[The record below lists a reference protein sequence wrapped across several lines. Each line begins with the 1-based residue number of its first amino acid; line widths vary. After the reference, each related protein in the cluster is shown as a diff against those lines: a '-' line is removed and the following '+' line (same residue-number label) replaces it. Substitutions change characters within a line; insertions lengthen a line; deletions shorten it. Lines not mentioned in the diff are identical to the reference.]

1 MSLLDLAR
9 TLIDIDST
17 TGREAEACR
26 WLADHL
32 RARGYAVTEQPV
44 EGGRN
49 NILAFVDP
57 KPEIVLSTHVDC
69 VPPFFP
75 SRVGGGRLHGRGAC
89 DAKGSIAAQ
98 VTAVER
104 LRAEGEGRVGL
115 LFVVGE
121 ERGSDGAAAADDLA
135 PGSRFLIDGEPTDNR
150 LGQATRGVLRLRLRA
165 TGRAAHSSQPERG
178 VSAIDALVDALVEL
192 RRLPLPEDPDLGSTF
207 YTVGLISGGI
217 APNVVSPT
225 AEAELNFRT
234 VGPGADVVESLAPL
248 RPRVSIEHIGHPASA
263 TVGASPPLRAGI
275 DRAGPHRRGERRDH
289 GAGGGGG
296 RLRPPGEGAAGRG
309 RLSPRGPG
317 RLRPPPRLSNGPR
330 GPSARTGGGRTRSTP
345 CRGPRRSSR
354 PP

>member
-1 MSLLDLAR
+1 MSLIDLAR

-32 RARGYAVTEQPV
+32 RAQGYAVTEQPV

-57 KPEIVLSTHVDC
+57 KPVVVLSTHIDC

-75 SRVGGGRLHGRGAC
+75 SRVAGGRLHGRGAC
-89 DAKGSIAAQ
+89 DAKGTIAAQ
-98 VTAVER
+98 VTATER
-104 LRAEGEGRVGL
+104 LRAEGERRVGL

-135 PGSRFLIDGEPTDNR
+135 PGSRFLIDGEPTGNR
-150 LGQATRGVLRLRLRA
+150 LGRATRGVLRLKLRA

-192 RRLPLPEDPDLGSTF
+192 RRLPLPEDPDLGPTF

-217 APNVVSPT
+217 APNVVSPS

-248 RPRVSIEHIGHPASA
+248 RPRVSIEHVLEVPPVRLHPVPGFESA
-263 TVGASPPLRAGI
+263 VFAFTTDIPLLPRW
-275 DRAGPHRRGERRDH
+275 
-289 GAGGGGG
+289 G
-296 RLRPPGEGAAGRG
+296 RPL
-309 RLSPRGPG
+309 LLGPG
-317 RLRPPPRLSNGPR
+317 SIALAHTDEESVEIAELEAAADGYVRLAKGLL
-330 GPSARTGGGRTRSTP
+330 AEEV
-345 CRGPRRSSR
+345 
-354 PP
+354 